1 MAPPIIALKGATIT
15 FGQRALFT
23 GLDIGVARGE
33 RACLVGRNGTGKS
46 TLLKAMAGL
55 VDLDAGERF
64 VQPGIRVSYLA
75 QETPASGDTT
85 VAQHVEAGAPDAPT
99 HEVEEIL
106 SRLQLD
112 GTRLLASL
120 SGGEARR
127 ASLAR
132 ALAGA
137 PDALLLD
144 EPTNHLDLPTIEW
157 LERYL
162 ATFTGAVLLISH
174 DRAFLTRVT
183 DRTFWLDRGNLRVL
197 DKGYGSF
204 EAWSDA
210 ILEEEEK
217 LLAKLEKRIES
228 ETEWLGRSITARR
241 KRNEGRKRRLLEMR
255 AARANWVGAAGR
267 AKLAAATEES
277 RSRLIIEAE
286 GLTKTFIGADGTPRV
301 MVKDFS
307 TRIMRGD
314 RIGIIGPNGAGK
326 TTLVRLLTGQL
337 EPDAGT
343 VRIAKTVN
351 PAYFDQRRAS
361 LDPTKTLWN
370 TLVPDGGDHVL
381 VQGRPRHVVAYL
393 RDFLFDERQAK
404 TLVGSLSGGERNRLL
419 LARTLA
425 QPSNLLV
432 LDEPTN
438 DLDVDTLDLLQEVLD
453 DYEGTLLL
461 VSHDRDFLDRL
472 VNGTFVLLG
481 DGRVREYAG
490 GYSDYL
496 IQSRGDAPVA
506 SRPRAV
512 EKEKNEKKPEPP
524 RPQRARLSYKEVR
537 ELEQLGAE
545 IETLTRERDAL
556 EAKLADPTLYE
567 RDRAAFDDATRRIG
581 EVRARL
587 EAAEERWLE
596 LEMRR
601 EALARE

>member
-1 MAPPIIALKGATIT
+1 MAPPIIAVKGATVT
-15 FGQRALFT
+15 FGQRELFA

-33 RACLVGRNGTGKS
+33 RACLVGRNGCGKS

-55 VDLDAGERF
+55 IELDGGTRF
-64 VQPGIRVSYLA
+64 LQPGVRISYLA
-75 QETPASGDTT
+75 QETPATGDMT
-85 VAQHVEAGAPDAPT
+85 VQQHVEAGAAEAPA
-99 HEVEEIL
+99 HEIEEIL

-112 GTRLLASL
+112 GTRRLASL

-132 ALAGA
+132 ALAGT

-162 ATFTGAVLLISH
+162 ADYAGAVLLISH
-174 DRAFLTRVT
+174 DRAFLTRVS
-183 DRTFWLDRGNLRVL
+183 DRTFWLDRGRLRVL
-197 DKGYGSF
+197 DQGYGGF
-204 EAWSDA
+204 EAWSDG

-217 LLAKLEKRIES
+217 VLAKLDKRIES

-267 AKLAAATEES
+267 AKLAAATEDS
-277 RSRLIIEAE
+277 RSRLVIEAE
-286 GLTKTFIGADGTPRV
+286 DLTKSFAGADGAPRV

-314 RIGIIGPNGAGK
+314 RIGILGPNGAGK

-337 EPDAGT
+337 GPDAGT
-343 VRIAKTVN
+343 VRVAKTVN

-361 LDPTKTLWN
+361 LDPARTLWN

-381 VQGRPRHVVAYL
+381 VRGKPRHVVAYL

-496 IQSRGDAPVA
+496 IQSQGDRPPV
-506 SRPRAV
+506 PRQRSA
-512 EKEKNEKKPEPP
+512 EKERKPPEAP
-524 RPQRARLSYKEVR
+524 RPQRERMSYKEVR
-537 ELEQLGAE
+537 ELESLGQE
-545 IETLTRERDAL
+545 IDKLTAERDAL
-556 EAKLADPTLYE
+556 EAKLADANLYA
-567 RDRAAFDDATRRIG
+567 RDRGGFDDATRRIG
-581 EVRARL
+581 DVRARL
-587 EAAEERWLE
+587 ETAEERWLQ

-601 EALARE
+601 EALGRE

>member
-1 MAPPIIALKGATIT
+1 MAPPIIALKGATIS
-15 FGQRALFT
+15 FGQRELFAAL
-23 GLDIGVARGE
+23 DVGVARGE
-33 RACLVGRNGTGKS
+33 RACLVGRNGCGKS

-55 VDLDAGERF
+55 IDLDAGERF
-64 VQPGIRVSYLA
+64 VQPGARVSYLA
-75 QETPASGDTT
+75 QETPATGDTT
-85 VAQHVEAGAPDAPT
+85 VAQHVEAGAPAAPL
-99 HEVEEIL
+99 HQIEEIL

-112 GTRLLASL
+112 GARTLASL

-132 ALAGA
+132 ALAGG

-162 ATFTGAVLLISH
+162 ANYAGAVLLISH
-174 DRAFLTRVT
+174 DRAFLTRVSS
-183 DRTFWLDRGNLRVL
+183 RTFWLDRGPLRVL
-197 DKGYGSF
+197 DRGYGAF
-204 EAWSDA
+204 EPWSDT

-217 LLAKLEKRIES
+217 VLTKLDKRIES

-241 KRNEGRKRRLLEMR
+241 KRNEGRKRRLFEMR
-255 AARANWVGAAGR
+255 AARANWVGAAGS
-267 AKLAAATEES
+267 AKLAAATEDS
-277 RSRLIIEAE
+277 RSRLVIEAE
-286 GLTKTFIGADGTPRV
+286 ELTKSFSGADGTPRLL
-301 MVKDFS
+301 VKDFS

-343 VRIAKTVN
+343 VRVAKTIN

-361 LDPTKTLWN
+361 LDPAKTLWN
-370 TLVPDGGDHVL
+370 TLAPDGGDHVL
-381 VQGRPRHVVAYL
+381 VRGRPRHVVAYL

-496 IQSRGDAPVA
+496 IQSQGDRPQPP
-506 SRPRAV
+506 RPRIA
-512 EKEKNEKKPEPP
+512 EKEKKAPEAL
-524 RPQRARLSYKEVR
+524 RSQRARMSYKETR
-537 ELEQLGAE
+537 ELESLGDE
-545 IETLTRERDAL
+545 IEKLTVERDAL
-556 EAKLADPTLYE
+556 EARLADPTLYE
-567 RDRAAFDDATRRIG
+567 HDRLAFDDATRRIG
-581 EVRARL
+581 DVRARL

>member
-1 MAPPIIALKGATIT
+1 MAPPLLALKGATVS
-15 FGQRALFT
+15 FGQRALFA
-23 GLDIGVARGE
+23 GLDIGIGWGE

-46 TLLKAMAGL
+46 TLLKMMAGI

-64 VQPGIRVSYLA
+64 VQPGIRVAYLP
-75 QETPASGDTT
+75 QETSATSDMT
-85 VAQHVEAGAPDAPT
+85 VAQHVEAGVADPAER
-99 HEVEEIL
+99 HRVEAML

-112 GTRLLASL
+112 GSRVLSSL

-127 ASLAR
+127 ATLAR
-132 ALAGA
+132 TLAGQ
-137 PDALLLD
+137 PDVLLLD

-162 ATFTGAVLLISH
+162 GGYPGGVLVISH
-174 DRAFLTRVT
+174 DRAFLSRISG
-183 DRTFWLDRGNLRVL
+183 RTFWLDRGELRTL
-197 DKGYGSF
+197 ERGYAYF
-204 EAWSDA
+204 ESWSDT

-217 LLAKLEKRIES
+217 ALARLEKRIES

-255 AARANWVGAAGR
+255 AARAAWIGPGGGAR
-267 AKLAAATEES
+267 LAVAAEES

-286 GLTKTFIGADGTPRV
+286 GLTKQFAGAERPIVR
-301 MVKDFS
+301 DFS
-307 TRIMRGD
+307 TRVMRGD

-326 TTLVRLLTGQL
+326 TTLVKLLTGQM
-337 EPDAGT
+337 EPDSGR
-343 VRIAKTVN
+343 VRLAKTIN

-361 LDPTKTLWN
+361 LDPAKTLWQ
-370 TLVPDGGDHVL
+370 TLCPDGGDRVL
-381 VQGRPRHVVAYL
+381 VRGQSRHVVAYL
-393 RDFLFDERQAK
+393 RDFLFDEKQAK
-404 TLVGSLSGGERNRLL
+404 TLVGSLSGGERNRLM

-438 DLDVDTLDLLQEVLD
+438 DLDIDTLDLLQEVLD
-453 DYEGTLLL
+453 EYEGTLLL

-472 VNGTFVLLG
+472 VGSTLVLQG

-496 IQSRGDAPVA
+496 VQSGGGAATAQPARGAERKPAAPQ
-506 SRPRAV
+506 PP
-512 EKEKNEKKPEPP
+512 KPS
-524 RPQRARLSYKEVR
+524 RARMSYKESR
-537 ELEQLGAE
+537 ELESLPGE
-545 IETLTRERDAL
+545 IERLNAEREAI
-556 EAKLADPTLYE
+556 EAKLADPTFYE
-567 RDRAAFDDATRRIG
+567 RDRAGFEAATNRVG
-581 EVRARL
+581 EVRAAL
-587 EAAEERWLE
+587 ETAEERWLE

>member
-1 MAPPIIALKGATIT
+1 MAPPIIALKAASIA
-15 FGQRALFT
+15 FGQRALFA
-23 GLDIGVARGE
+23 GLDIGVGHGE
-33 RACLVGRNGTGKS
+33 RACLVGRNGCGKS
-46 TLLKAMAGL
+46 TLLKVMAGI

-64 VQPGIRVSYLA
+64 VQPGVRVAYLA
-75 QETPASGDTT
+75 QETPATGGTT
-85 VAQHVEAGAPDAPT
+85 VAQHVEGGLPAGIAA
-99 HEVEEIL
+99 HKIEEIL

-112 GTRLLASL
+112 GARPLTSL

-132 ALAGA
+132 ALAGE
-137 PDALLLD
+137 PDVLLLD

-157 LERYL
+157 LERHL
-162 ATFTGAVLLISH
+162 ADYAGGVLLISH
-174 DRAFLTRVT
+174 DRAFLARVS
-183 DRTFWLDRGNLRVL
+183 DRTFWLDRGRLRVL
-197 DKGYGSF
+197 ERGYAHF
-204 EAWSDA
+204 EAWSDT

-217 LLAKLEKRIES
+217 TLAKLEKRIES

-267 AKLAAATEES
+267 AKLAAATEDS
-277 RSRLIIEAE
+277 RSRLVIEAE
-286 GLTKTFIGADGTPRV
+286 GLSKAFTDNDGTVRA
-301 MVKDFS
+301 MVRDFS

-343 VRIAKTVN
+343 VRLAKTIN

-361 LDPTKTLWN
+361 LDPAKTLWN

-381 VQGRPRHVVAYL
+381 VRGRPRHVVAYL
-393 RDFLFDERQAK
+393 RDFLFDEKQAK

-453 DYEGTLLL
+453 EYEGTLLL

-472 VNGTFVLLG
+472 VNGTFALAG

-496 IQSRGDAPVA
+496 IQSQGDRAAMP
-506 SRPRAV
+506 RPRAV
-512 EKEKNEKKPEPP
+512 EKEKKKPTAPP
-524 RPQRARLSYKEVR
+524 RPQRERMSYKETR
-537 ELEQLGAE
+537 ELEGLWKE
-545 IETLTRERDAL
+545 IDTLTHERDTL
-556 EAKLADPTLYE
+556 EAQLADPTLYE
-567 RDRAAFDDATRRIG
+567 RDRAGFDEATLRIG
-581 EVRARL
+581 DVRARL
-587 EAAEERWLE
+587 AAAEQRWLE

>member
-15 FGQRALFT
+15 FGQRELFA
-23 GLDIGVARGE
+23 GLDVSVARGE
-33 RACLVGRNGTGKS
+33 RACLVGRNGCGKS

-55 VDLDAGERF
+55 IDLDAGERF
-64 VQPGIRVSYLA
+64 VQPGARVSYLA
-75 QETPASGDTT
+75 QETPATGDTT
-85 VAQHVEAGAPDAPT
+85 VAQHVKAGAPDAPA
-99 HEVEEIL
+99 HQIEEIL

-112 GTRLLASL
+112 GTRTLASL

-127 ASLAR
+127 ASVAR
-132 ALAGA
+132 ALAGE

-162 ATFTGAVLLISH
+162 ADYAGAVLLISH
-174 DRAFLTRVT
+174 DRAFLTRVSS
-183 DRTFWLDRGNLRVL
+183 RTFWLDRGRLRVL
-197 DKGYGSF
+197 DRGYGAF
-204 EAWSDA
+204 ESWSDT

-217 LLAKLEKRIES
+217 LLAKLDKRIES

-241 KRNEGRKRRLLEMR
+241 KRNEGRKRRLFEMR

-267 AKLAAATEES
+267 AKLAAATEDS
-277 RSRLIIEAE
+277 RSGLVIEAE
-286 GLTKTFIGADGTPRV
+286 GLTKSFAGANDTPRL

-326 TTLVRLLTGQL
+326 TTLVRLLTAQL

-343 VRIAKTVN
+343 VRLARTIN

-361 LDPTKTLWN
+361 LDPAKTLWN

-381 VQGRPRHVVAYL
+381 VRGRPRHVVAYL

-461 VSHDRDFLDRL
+461 VSHDREFLDRL

-496 IQSRGDAPVA
+496 IQSQGDQPQAPH
-506 SRPRAV
+506 PRV
-512 EKEKNEKKPEPP
+512 IEKEKRPAEAP
-524 RPQRARLSYKEVR
+524 RPQRARMSYKETR
-537 ELEQLGAE
+537 ELESLGEE
-545 IETLTRERDAL
+545 IEKLTAERDAL
-556 EAKLADPTLYE
+556 EARLADPTFYE

-581 EVRARL
+581 DVRGRL
-587 EAAEERWLE
+587 GAAEERWLE

>member
-1 MAPPIIALKGATIT
+1 MPPPLLALKGATVS
-15 FGQRALFT
+15 FGQRSLFS
-23 GLDIGVARGE
+23 GIDIGIGWGE

-46 TLLKAMAGL
+46 TLLKMMAGL
-55 VDLDAGERF
+55 VELDAGERF
-64 VQPGIRVSYLA
+64 VQPGIRVAYLP
-75 QETPASGDTT
+75 QETSATSAMT
-85 VAQHVEAGAPDAPT
+85 VAQHVASGLDEA
-99 HEVEEIL
+99 VEDHRVEAML

-112 GTRLLASL
+112 GERPLSSL

-127 ASLAR
+127 ATLAR
-132 ALAGA
+132 ALVGE
-137 PDALLLD
+137 PDVLLLD

-162 ATFTGAVLLISH
+162 AAYPGGVLVISH
-174 DRAFLTRVT
+174 DRAFLSRISG
-183 DRTFWLDRGNLRVL
+183 RTFWLDRGQLRTL
-197 DKGYGSF
+197 ERGYAHF

-217 LLAKLEKRIES
+217 ALARLEKRIES

-255 AARANWVGAAGR
+255 AARAGWIGPSGS
-267 AKLAAATEES
+267 AKLAVATEES

-286 GLTKTFIGADGTPRV
+286 GLTKTFPGAERPIVR
-301 MVKDFS
+301 DFS

-326 TTLVRLLTGQL
+326 TTLVKLLTGQI
-337 EPDAGT
+337 EPDAGR
-343 VRIAKTVN
+343 VRLAKTVN

-361 LDPTKTLWN
+361 LDPARTLWQ
-370 TLVPDGGDHVL
+370 TLCPDGGDRVL
-381 VQGRPRHVVAYL
+381 VRGSSRHVVAYL
-393 RDFLFDERQAK
+393 RDFLFDEKQAK
-404 TLVGSLSGGERNRLL
+404 TLVGSLSGGERNRLM

-438 DLDVDTLDLLQEVLD
+438 DLDIDTLDLLQEVLD
-453 DYEGTLLL
+453 EYEGTLLL

-472 VNGTFVLLG
+472 VGSTMVMQG

-496 IQSRGDAPVA
+496 IQSAGESASPPQGRSVERKPSAPQQ
-506 SRPRAV
+506 PRSA
-512 EKEKNEKKPEPP
+512 
-524 RPQRARLSYKEVR
+524 RARLSYKDMR
-537 ELEQLGAE
+537 ELESLPGEIDRLNAE
-545 IETLTRERDAL
+545 REAL
-556 EAKLADPTLYE
+556 EAQLADPTLYE
-567 RDRAAFDDATRRIG
+567 RDRAAFETATNRIG
-581 EVRARL
+581 DVRAAL
-587 EAAEERWLE
+587 AAAEERWLE

>member
-1 MAPPIIALKGATIT
+1 MPPPIIALKGATVT
-15 FGQRALFT
+15 FGQRELFAA
-23 GLDIGVARGE
+23 LDIGVARGE
-33 RACLVGRNGTGKS
+33 RACLVGRNGCGKS

-55 VDLDAGERF
+55 IDLDAGERF
-64 VQPGIRVSYLA
+64 VQPGVRVSYLA
-75 QETPASGDTT
+75 QETPATGNIT
-85 VAQHVEAGAPDAPT
+85 VAQHVEAGAPDAAT
-99 HEVEEIL
+99 YEIEEIL

-162 ATFTGAVLLISH
+162 ADYAGAVLLISH
-174 DRAFLTRVT
+174 DRAFLTRVS
-183 DRTFWLDRGNLRVL
+183 DRTFWLDRGRLRGL
-197 DKGYGSF
+197 DQGYGAF
-204 EAWSDA
+204 ETWSDT

-217 LLAKLEKRIES
+217 TLAKLDKRIES

-255 AARANWVGAAGR
+255 AARANWVGAAGG
-267 AKLAAATEES
+267 AKLAAATEDS

-286 GLTKTFIGADGTPRV
+286 GLSKSFSAADGTPRV

-343 VRIAKTVN
+343 VRLAKTIN

-381 VQGRPRHVVAYL
+381 VRGRPRHVVAYL

-496 IQSRGDAPVA
+496 IQSRDERPAAP
-506 SRPRAV
+506 RPRV
-512 EKEKNEKKPEPP
+512 GEKEKAPEAPRPP
-524 RPQRARLSYKEVR
+524 RARMRYKEVR
-537 ELEQLGAE
+537 ELESLGQE
-545 IETLTRERDAL
+545 IETLTAERDTL
-556 EAKLADPTLYE
+556 EAQLADPNLYE
-567 RDRAAFDDATRRIG
+567 RDRGTFDEATRRIG

-587 EAAEERWLE
+587 ETAEERWLE
-596 LEMRR
+596 LEMQR

>member
-1 MAPPIIALKGATIT
+1 MAPPIIALKGATIS
-15 FGQRALFT
+15 FGQRELFAAL
-23 GLDIGVARGE
+23 DVGVARGE
-33 RACLVGRNGTGKS
+33 RACLVGRNGCGKS

-55 VDLDAGERF
+55 IDLDAGERF
-64 VQPGIRVSYLA
+64 VQPGARVSYLA
-75 QETPASGDTT
+75 QETPATGDTT
-85 VAQHVEAGAPDAPT
+85 VAQHVEAGAPAAPL
-99 HEVEEIL
+99 HQIEEIL

-112 GTRLLASL
+112 GARTLASL

-132 ALAGA
+132 ALAGG

-162 ATFTGAVLLISH
+162 ANYAGAVLLISH
-174 DRAFLTRVT
+174 DRAFLTRISS
-183 DRTFWLDRGNLRVL
+183 RTFWLDRGRLRVL
-197 DKGYGSF
+197 DRGYGAF
-204 EAWSDA
+204 EPWSDT

-217 LLAKLEKRIES
+217 VLTKLDKRIES

-241 KRNEGRKRRLLEMR
+241 KRNEGRKRRLFEMR
-255 AARANWVGAAGR
+255 AARANWVGAAGS
-267 AKLAAATEES
+267 AKLAAATEDS
-277 RSRLIIEAE
+277 RSRLVIEAE
-286 GLTKTFIGADGTPRV
+286 ELTKSFSGADGTPRLL
-301 MVKDFS
+301 VKDFS

-343 VRIAKTVN
+343 VRVAKTIN

-361 LDPTKTLWN
+361 LDPAKTLWN

-381 VQGRPRHVVAYL
+381 VRGRPRHVVAYL

-496 IQSRGDAPVA
+496 IQSQGDRPQPP
-506 SRPRAV
+506 RPRIA
-512 EKEKNEKKPEPP
+512 EKEKKAPEAL
-524 RPQRARLSYKEVR
+524 RSQRARMSYKETR
-537 ELEQLGAE
+537 ELETLGDE
-545 IETLTRERDAL
+545 IERLTAERDAL
-556 EAKLADPTLYE
+556 EARLADPTLYE
-567 RDRAAFDDATRRIG
+567 RDRAAFDEATRRIG
-581 EVRARL
+581 DVRARL

>member
-1 MAPPIIALKGATIT
+1 MAPPIIALKGASVA
-15 FGQRALFT
+15 FGPRQLFA
-23 GLDIGVARGE
+23 GLDVGVGRGE
-33 RACLVGRNGTGKS
+33 RACLVGRNGSGKS

-64 VQPGIRVSYLA
+64 VQPGIRVAYLA
-75 QETPASGDTT
+75 QETPAIGSTT
-85 VAQHVEAGAPDAPT
+85 VAEHVQSGAPAG
-99 HEVEEIL
+99 VAAYQIEEIL

-112 GTRLLASL
+112 GARPLASL

-132 ALAGA
+132 ALAGE
-137 PDALLLD
+137 PDVLLLD

-157 LERYL
+157 LERHL
-162 ATFTGAVLLISH
+162 AGYAGGVLLISH
-174 DRAFLTRVT
+174 DRAFLSRMS
-183 DRTFWLDRGNLRVL
+183 DRTFWLDRGKLRVL
-197 DKGYGSF
+197 ERGYAHF
-204 EAWSDA
+204 EAWSDT

-217 LLAKLEKRIES
+217 TLAKLEKRIES

-267 AKLAAATEES
+267 AKLAAATEDS
-277 RSRLIIEAE
+277 RSRLVIETE
-286 GLTKTFIGADGTPRV
+286 GISKSFAAADGTPRAL
-301 MVKDFS
+301 VKDFS

-337 EPDAGT
+337 EPDTGT
-343 VRIAKTVN
+343 VRLAKTVT

-361 LDPTKTLWN
+361 LDPAKTLWN

-381 VQGRPRHVVAYL
+381 VRGRPRHVVAYL
-393 RDFLFDERQAK
+393 RDFLFDEKQAK
-404 TLVGSLSGGERNRLL
+404 TLVRSLSGGERNRLL

-453 DYEGTLLL
+453 EYEGTLLL

-496 IQSRGDAPVA
+496 IQSQGDRPLPQRA
-506 SRPRAV
+506 SRAA
-512 EKEKNEKKPEPP
+512 EKKPAPEPP
-524 RPQRARLSYKEVR
+524 RPQRARMSYKEAR
-537 ELEQLGAE
+537 ELETLGRD
-545 IETLTRERDAL
+545 IEALTAERDAL
-556 EAKLADPTLYE
+556 EAQLADPTLYE
-567 RDRAAFDDATRRIG
+567 RDRAAFDAATRRTA

-587 EAAEERWLE
+587 AEAEERWLE

>member
-1 MAPPIIALKGATIT
+1 MPPPIIALKDAAVS
-15 FGQRALFT
+15 FGLRPLFT
-23 GLDIGVARGE
+23 ALDIGIARGE
-33 RACLVGRNGTGKS
+33 RACLVGRNGCGKS

-55 VDLDAGERF
+55 IDLDGGQRF
-64 VQPGIRVSYLA
+64 VQPGAAVAYLP
-75 QETPASGDTT
+75 QETPVTGDMT
-85 VAQHVEAGAPDAPT
+85 VAHHVAEGLRNASEQYRLDA
-99 HEVEEIL
+99 IL

-112 GTRLLASL
+112 GARLLSNL

-132 ALAGA
+132 TLVGE
-137 PDALLLD
+137 PDVLLLD

-162 ATFTGAVLLISH
+162 GDYSGAVLVISH
-174 DRAFLTRVT
+174 DRAFLTRISG
-183 DRTFWLDRGNLRVL
+183 RTFWLDRGNLRVL
-197 DKGYGSF
+197 ERGYGHF
-204 EAWSDA
+204 EEWSDT

-217 LLAKLEKRIES
+217 SLARLEKRIES

-255 AARANWVGAAGR
+255 AMRAGWVGAAGR
-267 AKLAAATEES
+267 AKLATATEDS

-286 GLTKTFIGADGTPRV
+286 GLSKSFVGTDGASRA

-326 TTLVRLLTGQL
+326 TTLVRLLTGQM
-337 EPDAGT
+337 EPDTGT
-343 VRIAKTVN
+343 VRLAKTVN

-361 LDPTKTLWN
+361 LDPAKTLWN

-381 VQGRPRHVVAYL
+381 VRGRPRHVVAYL
-393 RDFLFDERQAK
+393 RDFLFDEKQAK
-404 TLVGSLSGGERNRLL
+404 TLVGALSGGERNRLL

-425 QPSNLLV
+425 QPSNLLI

-438 DLDVDTLDLLQEVLD
+438 DLDIDTLDLLQEVLD
-453 DYEGTLLL
+453 EYEGTLLL

-472 VNGTFVLLG
+472 VNGVFVLAG

-496 IQSRGDAPVA
+496 REGADGGDDSKRA
-506 SRPRAV
+506 PRAT
-512 EKEKNEKKPEPP
+512 ERKSGAAPQP
-524 RPQRARLSYKEVR
+524 RPKAARMSYKETR
-537 ELEQLGAE
+537 ELESLPGEIEKLGAE
-545 IETLTRERDAL
+545 RDVL
-556 EAKLADPTLYE
+556 EARLADPTLYE
-567 RDRAAFDDATRRIG
+567 RDRGAFDEATRRIG
-581 EVRARL
+581 DVRTAFA
-587 EAAEERWLE
+587 AAEERWLE

>member
-1 MAPPIIALKGATIT
+1 MAPPIIALKAASIG
-15 FGQRALFT
+15 FGQRQLFA
-23 GLDIGVARGE
+23 GLDIGVGRGE

-64 VQPGIRVSYLA
+64 VQPGVRVSYLA
-75 QETPASGDTT
+75 QETPATGGTT
-85 VAQHVEAGAPDAPT
+85 VAQHVEGGLPAGTAA
-99 HEVEEIL
+99 HKIEEVL

-112 GTRLLASL
+112 GARPLASL

-132 ALAGA
+132 ALAGE
-137 PDALLLD
+137 PDVLLLD
-144 EPTNHLDLPTIEW
+144 EPTNHLDLLTIEW
-157 LERYL
+157 LERHL
-162 ATFTGAVLLISH
+162 ADYAGGVLLISH
-174 DRAFLTRVT
+174 DRAFLARIS
-183 DRTFWLDRGNLRVL
+183 DRTFWLDRGRLRML
-197 DKGYGSF
+197 ERGYGEF
-204 EAWSDA
+204 EAWSDV

-217 LLAKLEKRIES
+217 TLAKFDKRIES

-255 AARANWVGAAGR
+255 AARASWVGAAGR
-267 AKLAAATEES
+267 AKLAAATEDS
-277 RSRLIIEAE
+277 RSRLVIEAE
-286 GLTKTFIGADGTPRV
+286 GLSKSFVGDDGAMRP

-337 EPDAGT
+337 APDTGT
-343 VRIAKTVN
+343 VRLAKTVN

-381 VQGRPRHVVAYL
+381 VRGRPRHVVAYL
-393 RDFLFDERQAK
+393 RDFLFDEKQAK

-438 DLDVDTLDLLQEVLD
+438 DLDIDTLDLLQEVLD
-453 DYEGTLLL
+453 EYEGTLLL

-472 VNGTFVLLG
+472 VNGTFALAG

-496 IQSRGDAPVA
+496 VQSQGDRATAP
-506 SRPRAV
+506 RPRVV
-512 EKEKNEKKPEPP
+512 ERKKKPPP
-524 RPQRARLSYKEVR
+524 RPQRERMSYKETR
-537 ELEQLGAE
+537 ELESLGKE
-545 IETLTRERDAL
+545 IDALTRERNAL
-556 EAKLADPTLYE
+556 EAQLADPALYE

-581 EVRARL
+581 DARARL
-587 EAAEERWLE
+587 AEVEERWLE

>member
-1 MAPPIIALKGATIT
+1 MSPPIIALKGATVS
-15 FGQRALFT
+15 FGQRALFA

-33 RACLVGRNGTGKS
+33 RACLVGRNGCGKS

-55 VDLDAGERF
+55 LDLDGGERF
-64 VQPGIRVSYLA
+64 VQPGVRVAYLA
-75 QETPASGDTT
+75 QETPSTGDAT
-85 VAQHVEAGAPDAPT
+85 VAQHVEAGHPVGVEP
-99 HEVEEIL
+99 HRIEEVL

-112 GTRLLASL
+112 GDRPLASL

-132 ALAGA
+132 ALAGE

-162 ATFTGAVLLISH
+162 GDYGGAVLLISH
-174 DRAFLTRVT
+174 DRAFLARVS
-183 DRTFWLDRGNLRVL
+183 DRTFWLDRGRLRAL
-197 DKGYGSF
+197 DRGYAHF

-210 ILEEEEK
+210 ILEEEETT
-217 LLAKLEKRIES
+217 LAKLEKRIES

-255 AARANWVGAAGR
+255 AARANWVGATGR
-267 AKLAAATEES
+267 AKLAAAIEDS
-277 RSRLIIEAE
+277 RSRLVIEAE
-286 GLTKTFIGADGTPRV
+286 GLNKSFAAADGTPRP

-337 EPDAGT
+337 EPDSGT
-343 VRIAKTVN
+343 VRLAKTIN

-361 LDPTKTLWN
+361 LDPDKTLWN

-381 VQGRPRHVVAYL
+381 VRDRPRHVVAYL

-438 DLDVDTLDLLQEVLD
+438 DLDIDTLDLLQEVLD

-496 IQSRGDAPVA
+496 IQSQDDRPPAP
-506 SRPRAV
+506 RPRAA
-512 EKEKNEKKPEPP
+512 EKEKKTPDAP
-524 RPQRARLSYKEVR
+524 RPQRARMSYKEIR
-537 ELEQLGAE
+537 ELESLTQE
-545 IETLTRERDAL
+545 IDTLTDEASAL
-556 EAKLADPTLYE
+556 EAQLADATLYE
-567 RDRAAFDDATRRIG
+567 RDRAAFEDATRRIG
-581 EVRARL
+581 DVRTRL
-587 EAAEERWLE
+587 ASAEERWLE
-596 LEMRR
+596 LEVRR

>member
-1 MAPPIIALKGATIT
+1 MAPPIIALKGATIS
-15 FGQRALFT
+15 FGQRELFAAL
-23 GLDIGVARGE
+23 DVGVARGE
-33 RACLVGRNGTGKS
+33 RACLVGRNGCGKS

-55 VDLDAGERF
+55 IDLDAGERF
-64 VQPGIRVSYLA
+64 VQPGARVSHLA
-75 QETPASGDTT
+75 QETPATGDTT
-85 VAQHVEAGAPDAPT
+85 VAQHVEAGAPAAPL
-99 HEVEEIL
+99 HQIEEIL

-112 GTRLLASL
+112 GARTLASL

-132 ALAGA
+132 ALAGG

-162 ATFTGAVLLISH
+162 ANYAGAVLLISH
-174 DRAFLTRVT
+174 DRAFLTRVSS
-183 DRTFWLDRGNLRVL
+183 RTFWLDRGPLRVL
-197 DKGYGSF
+197 DRGYGAF
-204 EAWSDA
+204 EPWSDT

-217 LLAKLEKRIES
+217 VLTKLDKRIES

-241 KRNEGRKRRLLEMR
+241 KRNEGRKRRLFEMR
-255 AARANWVGAAGR
+255 AARANWVGAAGS
-267 AKLAAATEES
+267 AKLAAATEDS
-277 RSRLIIEAE
+277 RSRLVIEAE
-286 GLTKTFIGADGTPRV
+286 ELTKSFSGADGTPRLL
-301 MVKDFS
+301 VKDFS

-343 VRIAKTVN
+343 VRVAKTIN

-361 LDPTKTLWN
+361 LDPAKTLWN

-381 VQGRPRHVVAYL
+381 VRGRPRHVVAYL

-496 IQSRGDAPVA
+496 IQSQGDRPQPP
-506 SRPRAV
+506 RPRIA
-512 EKEKNEKKPEPP
+512 EKEKKSPEAP
-524 RPQRARLSYKEVR
+524 RSQRARMSYKETR
-537 ELEQLGAE
+537 ELETLGDE
-545 IETLTRERDAL
+545 IERLTAERDAL
-556 EAKLADPTLYE
+556 EARLADPTLYE
-567 RDRAAFDDATRRIG
+567 RDRAAFDEATRRIG
-581 EVRARL
+581 DVRARL